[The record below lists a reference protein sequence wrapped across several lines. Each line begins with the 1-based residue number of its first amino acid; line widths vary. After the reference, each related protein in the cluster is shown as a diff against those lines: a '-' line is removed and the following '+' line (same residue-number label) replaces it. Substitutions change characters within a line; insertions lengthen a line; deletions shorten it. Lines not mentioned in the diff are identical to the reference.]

1 MLELGH
7 TLALN
12 SLPQAA
18 NRGSATVILVIA
30 NADLVE
36 HYAQL
41 FERKQAEADPR
52 VIINWISMATFKEKL
67 KKDPELYA
75 KAILV
80 VDEGDI
86 MLEKEIRKQL
96 SVSYPKTL
104 VMLSAVEREQWS
116 GL

>member
-12 SLPQAA
+12 SLPKAA
-18 NRGSATVILVIA
+18 NRGSATVNLVIA
-30 NADLVE
+30 NADLVK
-36 HYAQL
+36 HYEEL
-41 FERKQAEADPR
+41 FKRKQAEADPR
-52 VIINWISMATFKEKL
+52 VTINWISMTAFREQL
-67 KKDPELYA
+67 KQNPALYA

-86 MLEKEIRKQL
+86 MLEKKIRVQL